1 MIPRSCR
8 PVAPKADEGGR
19 RRIPFSQRI
28 VSQFLSVGRGGGKF
42 GKVSRPEMRFG
53 RFAGFAGSWPDNG
66 LPPRGGKFRFSIMT
80 STVTANG
87 HTVVPKKLR
96 DRFKI
101 KPGATL
107 DWWED
112 GDSIRVMK
120 RAPAAKGSFLRAL
133 RRLGRVP
140 AAPRDRRP
148 VEYD

>member
-1 MIPRSCR
+1 
-8 PVAPKADEGGR
+8 
-19 RRIPFSQRI
+19 
-28 VSQFLSVGRGGGKF
+28 
-42 GKVSRPEMRFG
+42 
-53 RFAGFAGSWPDNG
+53 
-66 LPPRGGKFRFSIMT
+66 MT
-80 STVTANG
+80 STVTTNG

-107 DWWED
+107 DWQED
-112 GDSIRVMK
+112 GNSIRVVTLS
-120 RAPAAKGSFLRAL
+120 PSAKAKNGLEWL